1 MTSLVQKNKFETI
14 SIRKPCCSFQYSLF
28 SSWRNLQMSYNV
40 FWCLNCNQLL
50 LYLAF
55 DMTLIDPYVCVT
67 LIDTLLHICDYIQNI
82 FNRHYQLF
90 LI

>member
-1 MTSLVQKNKFETI
+1 
-14 SIRKPCCSFQYSLF
+14 
-28 SSWRNLQMSYNV
+28 MSYNV

-50 LYLAF
+50 SYLAF

-82 FNRHYQLF
+82 FNRHDQLF